1 MCLHIFLL
9 TYCEK
14 HYIISLKE
22 VITVGIGSILAELL
36 KAKNMNVAELANQAK
51 VPPSTLYS
59 IIKRDNLKVDID
71 VLIKIS
77 EILGVNTD
85 YFYDRR
91 TPYNFSLSEIELI
104 KKYRQLDADGK
115 QRIENQLNFE
125 VEQLKDKESAP
136 SGAQV
141 S

>member
-1 MCLHIFLL
+1 MRLHIFLL
-9 TYCEK
+9 TYSKK

-22 VITVGIGSILAELL
+22 VIKVGIGSILAELL
-36 KAKNMNVAELANQAK
+36 KAKNINVPELAKRANVSQ
-51 VPPSTLYS
+51 STLYS

-71 VLIKIS
+71 VLIKVS
-77 EILGVNTD
+77 EVLGVNTD

-91 TPYNFSLSEIELI
+91 TPYNFSLEEIELI

-125 VEQLKDKESAP
+125 VEQIRDKESAP

>member
-1 MCLHIFLL
+1 MKGDFTMNI
-9 TYCEK
+9 
-14 HYIISLKE
+14 YIEFGKR
-22 VITVGIGSILAELL
+22 LAEMRQQINLSQKSIADKL
-36 KAKNMNVAELANQAK
+36 EIPQSTYAGYETGSRKIPLELIVRLSKILNIS
-51 VPPSTLYS
+51 PT
-59 IIKRDNLKVDID
+59 
-71 VLIKIS
+71 VLILGKEINIINDFTAS
-77 EILGVNTD
+77 EL
-85 YFYDRR
+85 
-91 TPYNFSLSEIELI
+91 ELI

>member
-1 MCLHIFLL
+1 M
-9 TYCEK
+9 
-14 HYIISLKE
+14 
-22 VITVGIGSILAELL
+22 GIGSILAELL

-125 VEQLKDKESAP
+125 VEQLKDKESAT

>member
-1 MCLHIFLL
+1 MFLL
-9 TYCEK
+9 NYVTVYVILNLQGVIFVDDKSEKLKKIIKSQYRSIRAFSEATGIPNTTIVTALKNGVGGMAVEKVIAICEK
-14 HYIISLKE
+14 L
-22 VITVGIGSILAELL
+22 
-36 KAKNMNVAELANQAK
+36 N
-51 VPPSTLYS
+51 
-59 IIKRDNLKVDID
+59 ID
-71 VLIKIS
+71 VKTFEPLPDAAINATLNHN
-77 EILGVNTD
+77 ETL
-85 YFYDRR
+85 
-91 TPYNFSLSEIELI
+91 LI

>member
-1 MCLHIFLL
+1 MRLHIFLL

-136 SGAQV
+136 SDAQV

>member
-1 MCLHIFLL
+1 M
-9 TYCEK
+9 
-14 HYIISLKE
+14 
-22 VITVGIGSILAELL
+22 GIGSILAELL
-36 KAKNMNVAELANQAK
+36 KAKNINVPELAKRANVSQ
-51 VPPSTLYS
+51 STLYS

-77 EILGVNTD
+77 EVLGVNTD

-91 TPYNFSLSEIELI
+91 TPYNFSLEEIELI

-115 QRIENQLNFE
+115 QRIQNQINFE

-141 S
+141 SWYFWILRINNKGVHMLLC

>member
-1 MCLHIFLL
+1 MRLHIFLL

-22 VITVGIGSILAELL
+22 VINVGIGSILAELL

>member
-1 MCLHIFLL
+1 MNI
-9 TYCEK
+9 
-14 HYIISLKE
+14 YIEFGKR
-22 VITVGIGSILAELL
+22 LAEMRQQINLSQKSIADKL
-36 KAKNMNVAELANQAK
+36 EIPQSTYAGYETGSRKIPLELIVRLSKILNIS
-51 VPPSTLYS
+51 PT
-59 IIKRDNLKVDID
+59 
-71 VLIKIS
+71 VLILGK
-77 EILGVNTD
+77 EINIINDFTA
-85 YFYDRR
+85 
-91 TPYNFSLSEIELI
+91 SEIELI